1 MFLYAHLA
9 ENIPGAPPRL
19 SMHMPLSSAIVGKQ
33 CDVNSDANLAFIKA
47 LSLNDLPFSI
57 GSFLVK
63 LFKDKTSM
71 LLPTKILLNS
81 SSLFLFWVAINN

>member
-1 MFLYAHLA
+1 
-9 ENIPGAPPRL
+9 
-19 SMHMPLSSAIVGKQ
+19 MHIPLSSAIVGKQ

-47 LSLNDLPFSI
+47 LSLNDLPFST
-57 GSFLVK
+57 GSSLVK

-81 SSLFLFWVAINN
+81 SSLFLLWVAINNLIYLSFDIILYLIYFIN

>member
-9 ENIPGAPPRL
+9 ENIPGAPSRL

-63 LFKDKTSM
+63 FFNDKTSI
-71 LLPTKILLNS
+71 LLPMKIFLNS
-81 SSLFLFWVAINN
+81 LSLFWL

>member
-1 MFLYAHLA
+1 
-9 ENIPGAPPRL
+9 
-19 SMHMPLSSAIVGKQ
+19 MHIPLSSAIVGKQ

-63 LFKDKTSM
+63 FFKDKTSM
-71 LLPTKILLNS
+71 LLPTNILLNS
-81 SSLFLFWVAINN
+81 SSLFLLWVAINN